1 MCRRRDS
8 FDEKDILKAID
19 ILLGEVSG
27 YQQWSHSVSTEK
39 SEPSRGG
46 GGGGE
51 GGVGGRGG
59 VVGGGGGGG
68 GGQERRRG
76 RQVGSLTP
84 DLTGFEQ
91 DEVCEVTGFE
101 SRKREECKV
110 RSVREKWCRGRTGGG
125 AGGQGDRVQGCGGH
139 QVQDGDQAGVQD
151 QTRPGLQYHHEGS
164 PNSGMSTLD

>member
-27 YQQWSHSVSTEK
+27 YQQRSHSISTEK

-46 GGGGE
+46 GRGGE
-51 GGVGGRGG
+51 GGV
-59 VVGGGGGGG
+59 GGGGGG

-110 RSVREKWCRGRTGGG
+110 RSVREM
-125 AGGQGDRVQGCGGH
+125 V
-139 QVQDGDQAGVQD
+139 
-151 QTRPGLQYHHEGS
+151 PG
-164 PNSGMSTLD
+164 

>member
-27 YQQWSHSVSTEK
+27 YQQKVNSVSTEK

-46 GGGGE
+46 GRGGE

-59 VVGGGGGGG
+59 GVGGGGG

-110 RSVREKWCRGRTGGG
+110 SSVREM
-125 AGGQGDRVQGCGGH
+125 V
-139 QVQDGDQAGVQD
+139 
-151 QTRPGLQYHHEGS
+151 PG
-164 PNSGMSTLD
+164 

>member
-1 MCRRRDS
+1 MCRRRES

-27 YQQWSHSVSTEK
+27 YQQRVNSVSTEK

-46 GGGGE
+46 RGEE
-51 GGVGGRGG
+51 GGVGERGG
-59 VVGGGGGGG
+59 VGGGGGGGG

-110 RSVREKWCRGRTGGG
+110 RSVREM
-125 AGGQGDRVQGCGGH
+125 V
-139 QVQDGDQAGVQD
+139 
-151 QTRPGLQYHHEGS
+151 PG
-164 PNSGMSTLD
+164 